1 MDLLFE
7 KMHKEQNLSLE
18 DKDSNKSNDA
28 AQKPDGEPLYTISSL
43 REIKDANVGML
54 MKQLNAVGL
63 RPYLV
68 ETPSMEKRM
77 SMMRIGYYKSRL
89 EAELDL
95 PKIPKTVQTS
105 FIILRVASRTK
116 SKTP

>member
-1 MDLLFE
+1 M
-7 KMHKEQNLSLE
+7 
-18 DKDSNKSNDA
+18 
-28 AQKPDGEPLYTISSL
+28 YTISSL
-43 REIKDANVGML
+43 REIKDANVGIL

-63 RPYLV
+63 QPYLV
-68 ETPSMEKRM
+68 EAPSMEKPM

-95 PKIPKTVQTS
+95 PKIPKTAQAS